1 MLIPSIHNVSTE
13 QETTELANEF
23 SKEISLGDV
32 IVLNGDLGSGKTF
45 FVNKTLLNFEITD
58 VNSPTFAIVNEYEGK
73 VKFYHLDFY
82 RIEKIIELYDIGIE
96 DYFDCKEAI
105 SFVEWGNL
113 FNDVLPEKRIEVNF
127 KLNSNFTRDIEFKK
141 I

>member
-127 KLNSNFTRDIEFKK
+127 KLNSNFTRNIEFKK

>member
-1 MLIPSIHNVSTE
+1 MHNVSTE

-23 SKEISLGDV
+23 SKEISLGEV

>member
-1 MLIPSIHNVSTE
+1 MLIPSMHNVSTE

>member
-58 VNSPTFAIVNEYEGK
+58 VNSPTFAIVNEYEGRG
-73 VKFYHLDFY
+73 KFYHLDFY

>member
-45 FVNKTLLNFEITD
+45 FVNKTLLNFKITD

>member
-45 FVNKTLLNFEITD
+45 FVNKTLLNFKITD

-82 RIEKIIELYDIGIE
+82 RIEKIIELYDIVIE

>member
-1 MLIPSIHNVSTE
+1 MHNVSTE

-58 VNSPTFAIVNEYEGK
+58 VNSPTFAIVNEYEGRG
-73 VKFYHLDFY
+73 KFYHLDFY

>member
-1 MLIPSIHNVSTE
+1 MHNVSTE

-45 FVNKTLLNFEITD
+45 FVNKTLLNFKITD

>member
-1 MLIPSIHNVSTE
+1 MHNVSTE

>member
-82 RIEKIIELYDIGIE
+82 IIEKIIELYDIGIE

-127 KLNSNFTRDIEFKK
+127 KLNSNFTRNIEFKK

>member
-1 MLIPSIHNVSTE
+1 MHNVSTE

-82 RIEKIIELYDIGIE
+82 RIEKIIEL
-96 DYFDCKEAI
+96 
-105 SFVEWGNL
+105 
-113 FNDVLPEKRIEVNF
+113 
-127 KLNSNFTRDIEFKK
+127 
-141 I
+141 